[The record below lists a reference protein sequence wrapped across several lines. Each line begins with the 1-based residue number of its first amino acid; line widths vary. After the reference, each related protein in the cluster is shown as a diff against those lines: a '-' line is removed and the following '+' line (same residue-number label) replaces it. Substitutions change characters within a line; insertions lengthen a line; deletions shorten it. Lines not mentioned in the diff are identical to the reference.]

1 MSKSIEF
8 YFDFGSP
15 TSYLAH
21 HRLKAV
27 AKQFNVGID
36 YKPVLLGGIFK
47 ATGNASPITVPA
59 KGNYMFADLQ
69 RYAKMY
75 GVQLEINPFFPI
87 NTITLMR
94 GAVAAL
100 QLDNFSN
107 YVDTLFDAMWSTPVN
122 LGDLEVLQQVFTDAG
137 LDTEAILTLSQN
149 DSVKEELKQRT
160 SDAVERGLFGCPTMF
175 VDGEMFFGQDRIFFI
190 EKMLD
195 DKPK

>member
-1 MSKSIEF
+1 MAENIEF

-21 HRLKAV
+21 HRLKEVSA
-27 AKQFNVGID
+27 QYSVGID
-36 YKPVLLGGIFK
+36 YKPVLLGALFK

-59 KGNYMFADLQ
+59 KGKYMFADLQ

-87 NTITLMR
+87 NSITLMR

-100 QLDNFSN
+100 KLDCFSR
-107 YVDTLFDAMWSTPVN
+107 YVDTLFDAMWSKPVN
-122 LGDLEVLQQVFTDAG
+122 LGDLEVLQQVLTDAG
-137 LDTEAILTLSQN
+137 LDAESILTQTQN

-160 SDAVERGLFGCPTMF
+160 GEAIERGLFGCPTMF

-190 EKMLD
+190 EKILS
-195 DKPK
+195 DKSK